1 MNIQKAGAKDHTKM
15 AETLAQAFN
24 NDPVFNYFIRQDIR
38 REQAFRKMFEMCIRL
53 MSESDELYITDK
65 IEGVA
70 LWSPSEKWQLSF
82 FQEMALLPTFLRICG
97 LSRLGR
103 INNVMNMTKKSHPS
117 CPHMYL
123 FAIGV
128 LPDQRGKGIGS
139 NLMRHMLDR
148 CDNNKIPAYL
158 ENSNE
163 ANLHLYISHK
173 FKVIGEIQVS
183 PDAPKLWLMWRDPQ

>member
-70 LWSPSEKWQLSF
+70 
-82 FQEMALLPTFLRICG
+82 
-97 LSRLGR
+97 
-103 INNVMNMTKKSHPS
+103 
-117 CPHMYL
+117 
-123 FAIGV
+123 
-128 LPDQRGKGIGS
+128 
-139 NLMRHMLDR
+139 
-148 CDNNKIPAYL
+148 
-158 ENSNE
+158 
-163 ANLHLYISHK
+163 
-173 FKVIGEIQVS
+173 
-183 PDAPKLWLMWRDPQ
+183 